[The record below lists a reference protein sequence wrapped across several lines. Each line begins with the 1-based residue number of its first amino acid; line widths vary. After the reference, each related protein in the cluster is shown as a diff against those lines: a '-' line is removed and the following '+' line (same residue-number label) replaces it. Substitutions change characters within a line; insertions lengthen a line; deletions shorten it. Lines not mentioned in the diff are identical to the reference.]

1 MSTKQTTTITPDQS
15 RAARRELALSQR
27 DTINQTGIQAYK
39 LKQFEAGS
47 FRPDMATL
55 KKLRDFYEAQGVNFE
70 ELDAYIGGKGD
81 SSADGVGEAASQPK
95 LKAGYTMSPRPGF
108 FISSDLPQK
117 VVDKL
122 MSDMEAS
129 DDRIADII
137 KGATKNDMFGAM
149 SEETE
154 AQVRELFGHLAM
166 NHLRFRCL
174 QGRNIIEPTRNEGK
188 TVGDHLAQWVDGH
201 GVFIPASAG
210 QEAPKVE
217 AGDTLDG
224 DQASDEDQE

>member
-1 MSTKQTTTITPDQS
+1 MTKKSTSLTPDQS

-27 DTINQTGIQAYK
+27 DVITQTGIQAYK

-55 KKLRDFYEAQGVNFE
+55 QKLRDFYEAQGVNFE

-81 SSADGVGEAASQPK
+81 ASADEVDEAASLPK

-108 FISSDLPQK
+108 FISSDLPAT

-122 MSDMEAS
+122 MSDMETS

-137 KGATKNDMFGAM
+137 KGATKNDMFGGM

-154 AQVRELFGHLAM
+154 VQVRELFGHLAM

-188 TVGDHLAQWVDGH
+188 TVGDYLAQWVGSK
-201 GVFIPASAG
+201 GVFMPVSEAQG
-210 QEAPKVE
+210 APKIG
-217 AGDTLDG
+217 AGDTLDVG
-224 DQASDEDQE
+224 QTSDEDQE

>member
-1 MSTKQTTTITPDQS
+1 VSTKQTATLTPDQS

-27 DTINQTGIQAYK
+27 DTITQTGIQAYK

-55 KKLRDFYEAQGVNFE
+55 KKLRDFYEGQGVNFDD
-70 ELDAYIGGKGD
+70 LDAYLNGQGADASDGAGD
-81 SSADGVGEAASQPK
+81 DVGAPK
-95 LKAGYTMSPRPGF
+95 LKPGYTMNPRPGF
-108 FISSDLPQK
+108 FISSDLPPE

-137 KGATKNDMFGAM
+137 KGATKKGMFSDL

-154 AQVRELFGHLAM
+154 GQIQELFGHLAM

-188 TVGDHLAQWVDGH
+188 TVGDHLAQWVDGR
-201 GVFIPASAG
+201 GVFMPNREG
-210 QEAPKVE
+210 QEAPKVG
-217 AGDTLDG
+217 AGHTPDAGQT
-224 DQASDEDQE
+224 SDEEQE